1 MLWKTK
7 DPLGCFTLRES
18 IEIDEEV
25 ETVFGHWNRFEDFP
39 RFMESVRR
47 TKCIGENRVLWDV
60 DIAGRQI
67 VWEARIVESVPEK
80 LVRWESSWGA
90 PNSGEARFDA
100 LSDGRTRL
108 TVSIEFRPHRV
119 LEHLGARFGLPDL
132 HVRRDLERFAHFVER
147 VSAARNH
154 PDLGSKEAR

>member
-25 ETVFGHWNRFEDFP
+25 ETVFAHWNRFEDFP
-39 RFMESVRR
+39 LFMESVRR
-47 TKCIGENRVLWDV
+47 TKRIGEQRVLWDT
-60 DIAGRQI
+60 DIAGRQV

-90 PNSGEARFDA
+90 PNSGEVRFDA
-100 LSDGRTRL
+100 L
-108 TVSIEFRPHRV
+108 P
-119 LEHLGARFGLPDL
+119 
-132 HVRRDLERFAHFVER
+132 HVRRDLERFAHFVAR
-147 VSAARNH
+147 VESAAA
-154 PDLGSKEAR
+154 G